1 MQPPRRGGFPPRATF
16 GRGGPSFVKNTNP
29 CAPPGFPLRSIE
41 ELLQAPARRNQ
52 PTLHPEKK
60 DGALWISIDN
70 EVKYDIK
77 RAFSNDFEGP
87 WWNLSLVPP
96 EQQDKWWSDFVVVKP
111 HKGRLFGL
119 GTAQMENYDHIAPPA
134 VVLTRQAQLEKEL
147 EE

>member
-1 MQPPRRGGFPPRATF
+1 MQPPRRGGFPPRATA

-87 WWNLSLVPP
+87 WLNLSLVPP
-96 EQQDKWWSDFVVVKP
+96 EQQDKWWSDFVVRFILVVSLNYLLF
-111 HKGRLFGL
+111 RLDLF
-119 GTAQMENYDHIAPPA
+119 
-134 VVLTRQAQLEKEL
+134 
-147 EE
+147 